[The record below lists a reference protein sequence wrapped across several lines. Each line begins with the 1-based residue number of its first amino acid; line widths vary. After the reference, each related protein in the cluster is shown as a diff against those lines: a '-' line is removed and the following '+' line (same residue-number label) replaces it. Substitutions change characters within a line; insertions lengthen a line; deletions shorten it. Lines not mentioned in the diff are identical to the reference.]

1 MRNKEDEKSQEADSS
16 GARKRVQKVQ
26 SSEYTDFDANYS
38 FPHIPMTSSAPDTSP
53 EHGAIS
59 KDLSNIMLLMFLY
72 LLQGIPL
79 GLAGSIPML
88 LQSRKV
94 SYTDQALFSLV
105 YWPFSIKLL
114 WAPLV
119 DSLYVQWFGR
129 RKTWLIP
136 IQYLMGVF
144 MLILSTQAKFL
155 LGDSDHQD
163 NVNILG
169 LTVIFVFLN
178 FLAATQDI
186 AVDGWALSMLS
197 KPNVG
202 WASTCNSVGQTAG
215 YFLGNVIFLA
225 LESADFCNKYLRS
238 QPQTEGIVTLSG
250 FLWFWGITFFVTT
263 TLVGILKKETK
274 DIGSDQDQSIAETYK
289 TLVKVI
295 CLKPV
300 VTYTIILLTS
310 KVAFAAA
317 DSLTGLKLIEAGLPK
332 ETLALFAVPI
342 VPLQIVLPLVI
353 SKYTSGPKP
362 MNIWLKAYPYRLMI
376 GILYCVVVYW
386 ASHVQTSPGEFPW
399 YFYVVILSFYALHQV
414 AVYSMFVAQMAFHA
428 KISDP
433 VIGGTYMTLLNT
445 VANLGG
451 NWPST
456 LTLWVVDHVTWKTCS
471 SGLSCN
477 SEDMKKE
484 CLNAGNT
491 CTTSLDGYYVL
502 CLVCS
507 VIGLLFLKS
516 RSSSLRHL
524 GELGEKSWR
533 YAHSGRS

>member
-119 DSLYVQWFGR
+119 DSLYMQWFGR

-263 TLVGILKKETK
+263 TLVGIFKKETK

-300 VTYTIILLTS
+300 ITYTIILLTS

-399 YFYVVILSFYALHQV
+399 YFYVVILSFYALHQ
-414 AVYSMFVAQMAFHA
+414 
-428 KISDP
+428 
-433 VIGGTYMTLLNT
+433 LNPEEH
-445 VANLGG
+445 VFQ
-451 NWPST
+451 
-456 LTLWVVDHVTWKTCS
+456 VTWSTTQSVKVL
-471 SGLSCN
+471 GQLPPARV
-477 SEDMKKE
+477 DKE

-491 CTTSLDGYYVL
+491 CATSLDGYYVL